1 MCIFHLHN
9 DAFYSL
15 CLLPHVCIFIVG
27 HCICV
32 SFLAFFFFSCFADFF
47 NSLFKNIRPLVFFS
61 DKNFIRF
68 LFCLMYYMQIQWP
81 DLFSLKALLWCRFWP
96 YIQFSEALEEKAFFH
111 SLKSDCCASFL
122 LNTSEVRAWICSF
135 VCHEF
140 IKLLYLYFFLMYI
153 VKFFFPA
160 ASSTMPL

>member
-15 CLLPHVCIFIVG
+15 CLFPHVCIFIVG

-68 LFCLMYYMQIQWP
+68 LFCLMFYMQIQWP
-81 DLFSLKALLWCRFWP
+81 DLFFVKSPFMVPFLALHSVFRGLRRKGF
-96 YIQFSEALEEKAFFH
+96 FSFAKKRLLCFFSAKH
-111 SLKSDCCASFL
+111 
-122 LNTSEVRAWICSF
+122 VRG
-135 VCHEF
+135 
-140 IKLLYLYFFLMYI
+140 
-153 VKFFFPA
+153 
-160 ASSTMPL
+160 